1 MGLSVL
7 SAGKSPAASAG
18 EGSARAHSNRST
30 GNSQDEPE
38 DSIVRLLRALS
49 LYSIDIEGATVRKA
63 YGTQEDPVTFLHNN
77 TYLICDTAY
86 WYVDESHINAI
97 GHVKI
102 LQERTQLTSDK
113 LVYWVD
119 KDLAEFRGSLVQL
132 QDEDHNVLRTR
143 HLDYNTKDS
152 VAVFAHGGSM
162 RDKDGQLIESEDG
175 TYDSKIKVF
184 TFENDVNMFTDSI
197 FIKTASLVYESDR
210 DFATFGYE
218 TDVWKDENMLSS
230 NAGWYNRRD
239 SLFFFRRD
247 VHMMNDD
254 QEGWC
259 DTLYYFRNNG
269 NLRMLGNVQVSDTTR
284 NTFSLAGRMDYVDAQ
299 SQITLYDDPAV
310 MLLVQEENSP
320 VDSLWFGADT
330 MIYRAVYRFNL
341 DEAVVKTSQARLDGI
356 NVDPVGE
363 YRKQAAK
370 AKAEQA
376 AKSADDDPNSA
387 AAAAKRREAY
397 LAAQKAKNQPKAAA
411 PDTTATK
418 AGPEGK
424 AGTDGKAG
432 LEGQKAGLDSQKAGA
447 DGQPSGLDSLTA
459 SVPAADSLASRTPTD
474 TTAMRAGAD
483 TTALK
488 AGADSLAAKSGAD
501 STAAPRDSTRIGF
514 LTALRNVKMYR
525 YKMQVSC
532 DSLEYNDVDSLA
544 RMYINPVIWNE
555 GNHQYTADSIYALIH
570 DYGMEKAN
578 LLSNSF
584 IAIQEDSIHFDQIKS
599 TESVAYFEDNVLTRY
614 DALGGANALF
624 YIEEKG
630 SLATVNTKETKMM
643 SCIFNDRTIERV
655 YYFDSPKSNAYP
667 TCQMS
672 REDQRLKGFNWDES
686 RRPRSREDVTAL
698 PFKPTQRKEYAAR
711 PRASYR
717 HSERYFPGYL
727 KHIYELIAC
736 GDSLERVREKQKIR
750 RDSLARIARIDSLAR
765 ADSLDKAIHVADS
778 LARLDS
784 LAQADSLKK
793 VSDALK
799 KAQADSIAAAVKDSV
814 ARADSIEA
822 ARPLTKEELRAKQR
836 AERIAAAK
844 AKREADKLAA
854 EERRRER
861 EAKREARWAE
871 LDKRD
876 SIKAAQKLEKALQK
890 QRERKRQQL
899 ERQRKDEEREERQIR
914 KYMDALIK
922 ERERRNAKFP
932 AVPDDP
938 LPEEPKSAEPQTD
951 VSKSAEPQPAES

>member
-7 SAGKSPAASAG
+7 SAGKSPAASSGDAP
-18 EGSARAHSNRST
+18 ARAKSSRPAAASK
-30 GNSQDEPE
+30 DEPE

-63 YGTQEDPVTFLHNN
+63 FGTQEDPVTFLHNN

-143 HLDYNTKDS
+143 YLDYNTKDS
-152 VAVFAHGGSM
+152 VAVFTKGGSM

-259 DTLYYFRNNG
+259 DTLYYYRNSG
-269 NLRMLGNVQVSDTTR
+269 NLQMLGHVQVSDTTR
-284 NTFSLAGRMDYVDAQ
+284 NTFSLAGRMDYVDSL

-310 MLLVQEENSP
+310 MMLTEEENSP
-320 VDSLWFGADT
+320 ADSLWFGADT

-370 AKAEQA
+370 TKAEQA
-376 AKSADDDPNSA
+376 AKSAEDDPNSA

-397 LAAQKAKNQPKAAA
+397 LAAQKAKKQPKAAVR
-411 PDTTATK
+411 DTTA
-418 AGPEGK
+418 AEG
-424 AGTDGKAG
+424 
-432 LEGQKAGLDSQKAGA
+432 
-447 DGQPSGLDSLTA
+447 
-459 SVPAADSLASRTPTD
+459 AA
-474 TTAMRAGAD
+474 M
-483 TTALK
+483 
-488 AGADSLAAKSGAD
+488 AKPGAD
-501 STAAPRDSTRIGF
+501 STAITPQAADTTAVRPSADSTAVKPAADSTALKPGSDSTSRAEGPRDSTRIGF
-514 LTALRNVKMYR
+514 LTALRNVKMFR
-525 YKMQVSC
+525 DNMQVSC

-555 GNHQYTADSIYALIH
+555 GNHQYSADSIYALIRN
-570 DYGMEKAN
+570 YGMEKAN
-578 LLSNSF
+578 LLSDSF
-584 IAIQEDSIHFDQIKS
+584 IAIREDSLHFDQIKS
-599 TESVAYFEDNVLTRY
+599 TESVAYFKDNVLARY

-643 SCIFNDRTIERV
+643 SCLFKDRTIERV
-655 YYFDSPKSNAYP
+655 YYFDAPKSNAYP

-672 REDQRLKGFNWDES
+672 MEDQRLKGFNWDES
-686 RRPRSREDVTAL
+686 RRPRSRKDVTAL
-698 PFKPTQRKEYAAR
+698 PFKPTQRQAYAAR

-717 HSERYFPGYL
+717 HSERYFPGYI
-727 KHIYELIAC
+727 KHIYELIAR
-736 GDSLERVREKQKIR
+736 GDSLERVREQQKIR
-750 RDSLARIARIDSLAR
+750 RDSLARKARIDSLAR
-765 ADSLDKAIHVADS
+765 ADSLDKAIHLADS

-784 LAQADSLKK
+784 LANADSLKK
-793 VSDALK
+793 VEDALK
-799 KAQADSIAAAVKDSV
+799 KAQADSVAAVLKDSV
-814 ARADSIEA
+814 ARADSIA
-822 ARPLTKEELRAKQR
+822 ASKPLSKKELRAKQR

-854 EERRRER
+854 AERRRQR
-861 EAKREARWAE
+861 EARREARWAE

-876 SIKAAQKLEKALQK
+876 SIKAAQKAEKALQK
-890 QRERKRQQL
+890 ERERKRKQL
-899 ERQRKDEEREERQIR
+899 EQQRKEEEREERQIQ

-922 ERERRNAKFP
+922 ERERRAAKFSP
-932 AVPDDP
+932 APDGDP
-938 LPEEPKSAEPQTD
+938 GDESAGNSAGTPEGSSAGDLTSPR
-951 VSKSAEPQPAES
+951 S

>member
-1 MGLSVL
+1 MKYFRTILLVAFCLLMGLSVL
-7 SAGKSPAASAG
+7 SAGKSPAASSG
-18 EGSARAHSNRST
+18 EAPARAKSSRPAAASK
-30 GNSQDEPE
+30 DEPE

-63 YGTQEDPVTFLHNN
+63 FGTQEDPVTFLHNN

-143 HLDYNTKDS
+143 YLDYNTKDS
-152 VAVFAHGGSM
+152 VAVFTKGGSM

-259 DTLYYFRNNG
+259 DTLYYFRNTG
-269 NLRMLGNVQVSDTTR
+269 NLKMLGHVQVSDTTR
-284 NTFSLAGRMDYVDAQ
+284 NTFSLAGRMDYVDSL

-310 MLLVQEENSP
+310 MMLTEEEGRSKP
-320 VDSLWFGADT
+320 DSLWFGADT

-370 AKAEQA
+370 TKAEQA
-376 AKSADDDPNSA
+376 AKSAEDDPNSA
-387 AAAAKRREAY
+387 VAAAKRREAY
-397 LAAQKAKNQPKAAA
+397 LAAQKAKKQPKAAVR
-411 PDTTATK
+411 DTTAVRDTI
-418 AGPEGK
+418 AAEG
-424 AGTDGKAG
+424 GTA
-432 LEGQKAGLDSQKAGA
+432 
-447 DGQPSGLDSLTA
+447 
-459 SVPAADSLASRTPTD
+459 AAD
-474 TTAMRAGAD
+474 TTMAKPAAD
-483 TTALK
+483 TTAVK
-488 AGADSLAAKSGAD
+488 PSADSTAVKPGAD
-501 STAAPRDSTRIGF
+501 STSRAEGLRDSTRIGF
-514 LTALRNVKMYR
+514 LTALRNVKMFR
-525 YKMQVSC
+525 DNMQVSC

-555 GNHQYTADSIYALIH
+555 GNHQYSADSIYALIRN
-570 DYGMEKAN
+570 YGMEKAN

-584 IAIQEDSIHFDQIKS
+584 IAIREDSLHFDQIKS
-599 TESVAYFEDNVLTRY
+599 TESVAYFEDNVLARY

-643 SCIFNDRTIERV
+643 SCLFKDRTIERV
-655 YYFDSPKSNAYP
+655 YYFDAPKSNAYP

-672 REDQRLKGFNWDES
+672 MEDQRLKGFNWDES
-686 RRPRSREDVTAL
+686 RRPRSRKDVTTL
-698 PFKPTQRKEYAAR
+698 PFKPTQRQAYAAR

-717 HSERYFPGYL
+717 HSERYFPGYI
-727 KHIYELIAC
+727 KHIYELIAR
-736 GDSLERVREKQKIR
+736 GDSLERVREQQKIR

-765 ADSLDKAIHVADS
+765 ADSLDKAIHLADS

-784 LAQADSLKK
+784 LANADSLKK
-793 VSDALK
+793 MEDALK
-799 KAQADSIAAAVKDSV
+799 KAQADSVAAVLKDSI
-814 ARADSIEA
+814 ARADSIA
-822 ARPLTKEELRAKQR
+822 ASKPLSKKELRAKQR

-854 EERRRER
+854 AERRRQR
-861 EAKREARWAE
+861 EAAREARWAE

-876 SIKAAQKLEKALQK
+876 SIKAAQKAEKALQK
-890 QRERKRQQL
+890 
-899 ERQRKDEEREERQIR
+899 
-914 KYMDALIK
+914 
-922 ERERRNAKFP
+922 ERER
-932 AVPDDP
+932 
-938 LPEEPKSAEPQTD
+938 
-951 VSKSAEPQPAES
+951 

>member
-7 SAGKSPAASAG
+7 SAGKSPSVGNPQPRAKSTRSAG
-18 EGSARAHSNRST
+18 T
-30 GNSQDEPE
+30 SQDEPE

-49 LYSIDIEGATVRKA
+49 LQSLDVEGATVRKA
-63 YGTQEDPVTFLHNN
+63 FGTQEDPVTFLHNN

-86 WYVDESHINAI
+86 WYVDERQINAI

-132 QDEDHNVLRTR
+132 QDEDRNVLRTR

-152 VAVFAHGGSM
+152 VAVFANGGSM

-259 DTLYYFRNNG
+259 DTLYYFRNSG
-269 NLRMLGNVQVSDTTR
+269 NLQMLGRVQVSDTTR
-284 NTFSLAGRMDYVDAQ
+284 NTFSLAGRMDYVD
-299 SQITLYDDPAV
+299 SLSKITLYNDPAV
-310 MLLVQEENSP
+310 MMLVDEEGRNKP
-320 VDSLWFGADT
+320 DSLWFGADT
-330 MIYRAVYRFNL
+330 MIYYTVYRFRL
-341 DEAVVKTSQARLDGI
+341 DEAVVAASKARLDGI

-370 AKAEQA
+370 AKAEQDAKA
-376 AKSADDDPNSA
+376 AEEDPNSA

-397 LAAQKAKNQPKAAA
+397 MAAQKAKKQPKTEVRDTSATEAA
-411 PDTTATK
+411 K
-418 AGPEGK
+418 EGED
-424 AGTDGKAG
+424 A
-432 LEGQKAGLDSQKAGA
+432 KAGA
-447 DGQPSGLDSLTA
+447 DS
-459 SVPAADSLASRTPTD
+459 
-474 TTAMRAGAD
+474 
-483 TTALK
+483 LK
-488 AGADSLAAKSGAD
+488 AGADSLRVGAD
-501 STAAPRDSTRIGF
+501 SLAVAQDGADSLAVQAGTDSLAMQASADTTGKAGVDSTALASGPRDSTRIGF

-525 YKMQVSC
+525 HKMQVSC

-544 RMYINPVIWNE
+544 RMYIDPVIWNE
-555 GNHQYTADSIYALIH
+555 GNHQYTADSIYALIRN
-570 DYGMEKAN
+570 YGMEKAN
-578 LLSNSF
+578 LMSNSF
-584 IAIQEDSIHFDQIKS
+584 IAIQEDSIHYDQIKS
-599 TESVAYFEDNVLTRY
+599 TESVAYFVNNELHRY

-643 SCIFNDRTIERV
+643 SCLFKDRTIERV

-672 REDQRLKGFNWDES
+672 REDQRLKGFKWDES
-686 RRPRSREDVTAL
+686 RRPRSRKDVTEL
-698 PFKPTQRKEYAAR
+698 PFKPTQRKAYAAR

-717 HSERYFPGYL
+717 HSERYFPGYI
-727 KHIYELIAC
+727 KNIYKLIAR
-736 GDSLERVREKQKIR
+736 GDSLDRVRERERIR

-765 ADSLDKAIHVADS
+765 ADSLDKAMHLADS
-778 LARLDS
+778 LARIDS
-784 LAQADSLKK
+784 LARVDSLKK
-793 VSDALK
+793 VEDALK
-799 KAQADSIAAAVKDSV
+799 KAQADSIAAVVKDSV

-822 ARPLTKEELRAKQR
+822 AKPLTPAELRAKQK

-844 AKREADKLAA
+844 AKREADKQAA
-854 EERRRER
+854 AERRRQR
-861 EAKREARWAE
+861 EAAREARWAE

-876 SIKAAQKLEKALQK
+876 SIKAAQKAEKALQK
-890 QRERKRQQL
+890 IRERKRKQL
-899 ERQRKDEEREERQIR
+899 EQQRKDEEREERQIQ

-922 ERERRNAKFP
+922 ERERRAAKFSP
-932 AVPDDP
+932 APD
-938 LPEEPKSAEPQTD
+938 EPKPDASQPD
-951 VSKSAEPQPAES
+951 EPQPEPQSEPRPKAQPEPNSSPDNNPVSKE

>member
-7 SAGKSPAASAG
+7 SAGKSPASDETRPRAKSSRPANASK
-18 EGSARAHSNRST
+18 
-30 GNSQDEPE
+30 DEPE

-49 LYSIDIEGATVRKA
+49 LHSLDIEGATVRKA
-63 YGTQEDPVTFLHNN
+63 FGTPEDPVTFLHNN

-86 WYVDESHINAI
+86 WYVDERHINAI

-113 LVYWVD
+113 LIYWVD

-132 QDEDHNVLRTR
+132 QDEDRNVLRTR

-152 VAVFAHGGSM
+152 VAVFANGGAM

-197 FIKTASLVYESDR
+197 FVKTASLVYESDR

-259 DTLYYFRNNG
+259 DTLYYERNNG
-269 NLRMLGNVQVSDTTR
+269 NLRMLGHVQVSDTTR
-284 NTFSLAGRMDYVDAQ
+284 NTFSLAGRMDYVDSL

-310 MLLVQEENSP
+310 MMLVEEEGKSKP
-320 VDSLWFGADT
+320 DSLWFGADT
-330 MIYRAVYRFNL
+330 MIYRAVYRFQL
-341 DEAVVKTSQARLDGI
+341 DEAVVAASKTRLDGI
-356 NVDPVGE
+356 HVDPVGE

-370 AKAEQA
+370 AKAEEA
-376 AKSADDDPNSA
+376 AKSTEEDPNSA

-397 LAAQKAKNQPKAAA
+397 QAALKAKRQPKVEARDTMAAERV
-411 PDTTATK
+411 K
-418 AGPEGK
+418 
-424 AGTDGKAG
+424 
-432 LEGQKAGLDSQKAGA
+432 
-447 DGQPSGLDSLTA
+447 
-459 SVPAADSLASRTPTD
+459 
-474 TTAMRAGAD
+474 AGAD
-483 TTALK
+483 TTRAQ
-488 AGADSLAAKSGAD
+488 AGADSLAATAIADTTMQAAADSTAVYAGADSTTVHTGAD
-501 STAAPRDSTRIGF
+501 STALASVPRDSTRIGF
-514 LTALRNVKMYR
+514 LTALRHVKMYR
-525 YKMQVSC
+525 PAMQVCC

-544 RMYINPVIWNE
+544 RMYIDPVIWNE
-555 GNHQYTADSIYALIH
+555 GNHQYTADSIYALIRN
-570 DYGMEKAN
+570 YGMEKAN
-578 LLSNSF
+578 LMSNSF
-584 IAIQEDSIHFDQIKS
+584 IAIQEDSLHYDQIKS
-599 TESVAYFEDNVLTRY
+599 TESVAYFVDNQLHRY

-643 SCIFNDRTIERV
+643 SCLFKDRTIERV
-655 YYFDSPKSNAYP
+655 FYFDAPKSNAYP

-672 REDQRLKGFNWDES
+672 REDQRLKGFNWDVS
-686 RRPRSREDVTAL
+686 RRPRSRKDVTEL
-698 PFKPTQRKEYAAR
+698 PFKATQRKAYAAR

-717 HSERYFPGYL
+717 HSERYFPGYIDN
-727 KHIYELIAC
+727 IYKLIAR
-736 GDSLERVREKQKIR
+736 GDSLDRVRAREKIR
-750 RDSLARIARIDSLAR
+750 RDSLARVARIDSLAR
-765 ADSLDKAIHVADS
+765 ADSLDKAIHLADS

-784 LAQADSLKK
+784 LAHADSLKK
-793 VSDALK
+793 VEDALK
-799 KAQADSIAAAVKDSV
+799 KAQADSLAAAVKDSL
-814 ARADSIEA
+814 ARVDSVEA
-822 ARPLTKEELRAKQR
+822 ARPLTQAELRAKRR

-844 AKREADKLAA
+844 AKREADRQAA
-854 EERRRER
+854 AERRRQR
-861 EAKREARWAE
+861 EAAREARWAE

-876 SIKAAQKLEKALQK
+876 SIKAAKKAEKALQK
-890 QRERKRQQL
+890 ERDRKRKQL
-899 ERQRKDEEREERQIR
+899 EQQRKDDEREERQIR

-932 AVPDDP
+932 TVRPDASVDAYKIQGP
-938 LPEEPKSAEPQTD
+938 FALRIQCPEIVGIQDYGRSRLGWLHRRQRYRIRTGTGD
-951 VSKSAEPQPAES
+951 FV

>member
-1 MGLSVL
+1 MKYFRSILLVAFCLLMGLSVL
-7 SAGKSPAASAG
+7 SAGKSPAASSG
-18 EGSARAHSNRST
+18 ESPARTQSSHSAAASK
-30 GNSQDEPE
+30 DEPE

-49 LYSIDIEGATVRKA
+49 LHSLDIEGATVRKA
-63 YGTQEDPVTFLHNN
+63 FGTQEDPVTFLHNN

-197 FIKTASLVYESDR
+197 FIKTASLVYESER

-259 DTLYYFRNNG
+259 DTLYYHRNNG
-269 NLRMLGNVQVSDTTR
+269 NLQMRGHVQVSDTTR
-284 NTFSLAGRMDYVDAQ
+284 NTFSLAGRMDYVDSL

-310 MLLVQEENSP
+310 MMLTEEEKGP
-320 VDSLWFGADT
+320 ADSLWFGADT
-330 MIYRAVYRFNL
+330 MIYRAVYRFKL

-376 AKSADDDPNSA
+376 AKAAEEDPNSA

-397 LAAQKAKNQPKAAA
+397 QAAQKAKKQPKAV
-411 PDTTATK
+411 PTVRDTTAVSDATAEGAKAAADTTTTDGANAVAADTTK
-418 AGPEGK
+418 ALAGK
-424 AGTDGKAG
+424 G
-432 LEGQKAGLDSQKAGA
+432 S
-447 DGQPSGLDSLTA
+447 
-459 SVPAADSLASRTPTD
+459 PAEKPT
-474 TTAMRAGAD
+474 AD
-483 TTALK
+483 TTAAK
-488 AGADSLAAKSGAD
+488 PGADSLAVKPGAD
-501 STAAPRDSTRIGF
+501 STAVKPGADSTALAEAPRDSTRIGF
-514 LTALRNVKMYR
+514 LTALRNVKMFR
-525 YKMQVSC
+525 DNMQVSC

-555 GNHQYTADSIYALIH
+555 GNHQYTADSIYALIRN
-570 DYGMEKAN
+570 YGMEKAN

-584 IAIQEDSIHFDQIKS
+584 IAIREDTLHFDQIKS
-599 TESVAYFEDNVLTRY
+599 TESVAYFEDNVLARY

-643 SCIFNDRTIERV
+643 SCLFKDRTIERV
-655 YYFDSPKSNAYP
+655 YYFDAPKSNAYP

-672 REDQRLKGFNWDES
+672 MEDQRLKGFNWDES
-686 RRPRSREDVTAL
+686 RRPRSRKDVTAL
-698 PFKPTQRKEYAAR
+698 PFKPTQRQAYAAR

-717 HSERYFPGYL
+717 HSERYFPGYI
-727 KHIYELIAC
+727 KHIYELIAR

-765 ADSLDKAIHVADS
+765 ADSLDKAIHLADS

-784 LAQADSLKK
+784 LAHADSLKK
-793 VSDALK
+793 VEEALK
-799 KAQADSIAAAVKDSV
+799 KAQADSIAAVLKDSV

-822 ARPLTKEELRAKQR
+822 AKPLSKKELRAKQR

-854 EERRRER
+854 AERRRQRIE
-861 EAKREARWAE
+861 KREARWAE

-876 SIKAAQKLEKALQK
+876 SIKSAKKAEKALQK
-890 QRERKRQQL
+890 ERERKRKQL
-899 ERQRKDEEREERQIR
+899 EQQRKEEEREERQIQ

-922 ERERRNAKFP
+922 ERERRAAKFSP
-932 AVPDDP
+932 APDGAPGD
-938 LPEEPKSAEPQTD
+938 EPTNTSAGASTTP
-951 VSKSAEPQPAES
+951 

>member
-7 SAGKSPAASAG
+7 SAGKSPATGETHPRAKSSRSANASK
-18 EGSARAHSNRST
+18 
-30 GNSQDEPE
+30 DEPE

-49 LYSIDIEGATVRKA
+49 LHSLDIEGATVRKA
-63 YGTQEDPVTFLHNN
+63 FGTPEDPVTFLHNN

-86 WYVDESHINAI
+86 WYVDERQINAI

-132 QDEDHNVLRTR
+132 QDEDRNVLRTR

-152 VAVFAHGGSM
+152 VAVFAHGGAM

-197 FIKTASLVYESDR
+197 FVKTASLVYESDR

-259 DTLYYFRNNG
+259 DTLYYYRNSG
-269 NLRMLGNVQVSDTTR
+269 NLRMLGHVQVSDTTR
-284 NTFSLAGRMDYVDAQ
+284 NTFSLAGRMDYVDSL

-310 MLLVQEENSP
+310 MMLVEEEGRSKP
-320 VDSLWFGADT
+320 DSLWFGADT
-330 MIYRAVYRFNL
+330 MIYRAVYRFQL
-341 DEAVVKTSQARLDGI
+341 DEAVVAVSKTRLDGI
-356 NVDPVGE
+356 HVDPVGE

-370 AKAEQA
+370 AKAEEA
-376 AKSADDDPNSA
+376 AKSAEEDPNSA

-397 LAAQKAKNQPKAAA
+397 LAAQKAKKQPKVEARDTMAA
-411 PDTTATK
+411 
-418 AGPEGK
+418 E
-424 AGTDGKAG
+424 
-432 LEGQKAGLDSQKAGA
+432 
-447 DGQPSGLDSLTA
+447 
-459 SVPAADSLASRTPTD
+459 SVKT
-474 TTAMRAGAD
+474 GAD
-483 TTALK
+483 TTMAQ
-488 AGADSLAAKSGAD
+488 AGADSLAAKAPTDTTMRTAADSLVAQPSADTTALAGAD
-501 STAAPRDSTRIGF
+501 STALSESPRDSTRIGF
-514 LTALRNVKMYR
+514 LTALRHVKMYR
-525 YKMQVSC
+525 PKMQVCC

-544 RMYINPVIWNE
+544 RMYIDPVIWNE
-555 GNHQYTADSIYALIH
+555 GNHQYTADSIYALIRN
-570 DYGMEKAN
+570 YGMEKAN
-578 LLSNSF
+578 LMSNSF
-584 IAIQEDSIHFDQIKS
+584 IAIQEDSLHYDQIKS
-599 TESVAYFEDNVLTRY
+599 TESVAYFVDNQLHRY

-643 SCIFNDRTIERV
+643 SCLFKDPTIERV
-655 YYFDSPKSNAYP
+655 YYFDAPKSNAYP

-672 REDQRLKGFNWDES
+672 REDQRLKGFHWDVS
-686 RRPRSREDVTAL
+686 RRPRSRKDVTEL
-698 PFKPTQRKEYAAR
+698 PFKATQRKDYAAR

-717 HSERYFPGYL
+717 HSERYFPGYIDN
-727 KHIYELIAC
+727 IYKLIAR
-736 GDSLERVREKQKIR
+736 GDSLERVREQQKIR

-765 ADSLDKAIHVADS
+765 ADSLDKAIHLADS

-784 LAQADSLKK
+784 LSRVDSLKK
-793 VSDALK
+793 VEDALK
-799 KAQADSIAAAVKDSV
+799 KAVADSIAAVVKDSV

-822 ARPLTKEELRAKQR
+822 ARPLTPAELRAKQR

-844 AKREADKLAA
+844 AKREADRQAA
-854 EERRRER
+854 AERRRQR
-861 EAKREARWAE
+861 EAAREAHWAE

-876 SIKAAQKLEKALQK
+876 SIKAAKKAEKALQK
-890 QRERKRQQL
+890 ERDRKRKQL
-899 ERQRKDEEREERQIR
+899 EQQRKEEEREERQIR

-932 AVPDDP
+932 TVLPDASVDAHIIHDP
-938 LPEEPKSAEPQTD
+938 FALRIQCPKIFGIQNHGRSRLGWLYRHQRYRIGTGTGD
-951 VSKSAEPQPAES
+951 FV